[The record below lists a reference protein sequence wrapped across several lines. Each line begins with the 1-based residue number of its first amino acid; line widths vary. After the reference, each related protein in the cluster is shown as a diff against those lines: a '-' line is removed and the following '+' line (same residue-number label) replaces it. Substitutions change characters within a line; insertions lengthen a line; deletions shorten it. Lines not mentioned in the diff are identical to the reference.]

1 MHPKDSVNSILTI
14 GNFTKSKPFQRV
26 VTFVFTAILI
36 TVGLSMIL
44 DSLRIKFQKEVDLN
58 KFEDA
63 SHDGLILHDSR
74 SDNYDKSG
82 MPYNVTDLLPQKR
95 IRSPRFEPV
104 DDRIHLQISHVPKSY
119 QYALDNKVN
128 IPMKLL
134 YFHGSER
141 QWYLKE
147 GQTYFLK
154 EKCPVNR
161 CLVTYKQ
168 SEGINAD
175 AVVFL
180 NPFTLPSNPP
190 WPRRSVDQIW
200 AMYSLEAPHNTNSAS
215 GYRNYFNWT
224 MTYRRDST
232 ITTPYFKFLYY
243 KQPLPKESIET
254 NLAIGKTK
262 KVAWMVSNCNLVRSG
277 RMTYARQLA
286 KYINID
292 IYGACGNKSCRKSDP
307 KKCYAMIKQN
317 YKFYLAF
324 ENSKCLGYYTEKFSQ
339 NALRNNA
346 IPVVLGVSRAEIKA
360 AAPPG
365 SYIHVEDF
373 DSPKQ
378 LADYLHRIDKDDN
391 LFNEYF
397 RWKRYGKMTNTKT
410 WCRLCSMLHE
420 KSLPSVTQTDID
432 TWRSKSCI
440 GARKWGY

>member
-1 MHPKDSVNSILTI
+1 MHSKDGVNSILNMT
-14 GNFTKSKPFQRV
+14 NLTKSKPFQRV
-26 VTFVFTAILI
+26 ITFVFTAILI

-58 KFEDA
+58 KSEDS
-63 SHDGLILHDSR
+63 SHDGLILHDSS

-82 MPYNVTDLLPQKR
+82 MPYNVTYLLPQKR
-95 IRSPRFEPV
+95 IRTPRFEPV

-119 QYALDNKVN
+119 QYALDNKID

-168 SEGINAD
+168 SEGRNAD

-324 ENSKCLGYYTEKFSQ
+324 ENSKCLGYYTEKFPQ
-339 NALRNNA
+339 NALRYVYVYK
-346 IPVVLGVSRAEIKA
+346 I
-360 AAPPG
+360 
-365 SYIHVEDF
+365 YD
-373 DSPKQ
+373 
-378 LADYLHRIDKDDN
+378 LHTPW
-391 LFNEYF
+391 L
-397 RWKRYGKMTNTKT
+397 
-410 WCRLCSMLHE
+410 
-420 KSLPSVTQTDID
+420 
-432 TWRSKSCI
+432 
-440 GARKWGY
+440 